1 MPAIN
6 VKINPAYMPYLN
18 SDKKYQI
25 YFGSAGSGKSR
36 FIAQKLVML
45 LLKEKR
51 KLLCIRQTFA
61 SMRDSVFA
69 ELKSVANDMGVG
81 DIIKFKEATLNVVFP
96 NGSTIIMKGADDEQK
111 LLSVSGI
118 SDCWVEEATEISQE
132 IFEQLQLR
140 VREPSMSNHF
150 YLSFNPISR
159 DHWIRTR
166 VVENPEILKDGFVCH
181 TTFKDNM
188 FLPDSYLA
196 AMEDMRKN
204 NPRKYQVYGLGEW
217 GATGKTIFD
226 NWEVRN
232 FNINDVF
239 KSHPNIQ
246 QYFGLDWGYAN
257 DPSAFVYALVDT
269 TSMEIFIIDE
279 MYKTGMLN
287 HQIAEWLIKNG
298 YQRSKIIADSAE
310 QKSIADLKRNGI
322 VNVTPA
328 RKGKGSIGAGLDLIS
343 SFKVIIHPNCINAAN
358 EFANYSYKKNRVT
371 GEYTNEPQ
379 EKYNH
384 LIDALRYAL
393 EELLHSQRKARTI
406 SKSVLGL

>member
-1 MPAIN
+1 
-6 VKINPAYMPYLN
+6 
-18 SDKKYQI
+18 
-25 YFGSAGSGKSR
+25 
-36 FIAQKLVML
+36 ML

-69 ELKSVANDMGVG
+69 ELKTVATDMGV
-81 DIIKFKEATLNVVFP
+81 IEHIKFKEATLNVVFP
-96 NGSTIIMKGADDEQK
+96 NGSTIIMKGCDQEEK
-111 LLSVSGI
+111 LLSISGI
-118 SDCWVEEATEISQE
+118 TDCWIEEATEISQE

-159 DHWIRTR
+159 DNWIRTR
-166 VVENPEILKDGFVCH
+166 VVENEELLQDGFVCH
-181 TTFKDNM
+181 STYQDNH
-188 FLPDSYLA
+188 FLPDSYLQ
-196 AMEDMRKN
+196 AMEDMRRN
-204 NPRKYQVYGLGEW
+204 NPRKYQVFGLGEW

-322 VNVTPA
+322 TNVTPA

-343 SFKVIIHPNCINAAN
+343 SFRVIIHPNCINAAN